1 MAHPAIENKTL
12 FVFEP
17 LFLADEEGRSLAV
30 VIVKATYCIQEGA
43 QLSLADNQV
52 PVNVG
57 GEHWGDPEK
66 SSYKYEPET
75 AFSKPGTD
83 IILIGHAHAP
93 RPHVAEVDVSLR
105 VGPIAK
111 VVRVIG
117 DRYWMKRFGMIFKT
131 KPTPFERIPL
141 IYERAF
147 GGWDRSHPHPEK
159 HSFEPR
165 NPVGTGFRAKRG
177 KFEEGIRL
185 PNLEDPR
192 RPLKRYRDKPPPVGF
207 GVISPHWQPR
217 AALAGTYDEAW
228 TKQRMPLLPTDF
240 DRKFFNAA
248 PPDQIAP
255 GYLKGDETVIIL
267 NASPSGRLSFNLP
280 GVPPPQCRV
289 ELQGRRD
296 QHLQTQLDTVIINT
310 DENLLFLIWRT
321 NLVLRSGPQDIL
333 SIEIRT
339 GDVLASVGNP

>member
-1 MAHPAIENKTL
+1 MVYPQVENKTL
-12 FVFEP
+12 FAFEP
-17 LFLADEEGRSLAV
+17 LFLANEEGWPVFVSV
-30 VIVKATYCIQEGA
+30 VKATYAIQKDT
-43 QLSLADNQV
+43 SLIIAEKPV
-52 PVNVG
+52 PLNTA
-57 GEHWGDPEK
+57 GEYWGDPEK
-66 SSYKYEPET
+66 SSYKYEPEI
-75 AFSKPGTD
+75 AFCKSATD
-83 IILIGHAHAP
+83 VILIGHAHAP
-93 RPHVAEVDVSLR
+93 KRDVTTVDVSLR

-111 VVRVIG
+111 VVRVMG
-117 DRYWMKRFGMIFKT
+117 DRHWVKRFGMTFKT
-131 KPTPFERIPL
+131 KPEPFERIPL

-147 GGWDRSHPHPEK
+147 GGWDHSHPNPEQ

-177 KFEEGIRL
+177 KFERRIRL

-192 RPLKRYRDKPPPVGF
+192 RPLKRYRDRPPPAGF
-207 GVISPHWQPR
+207 GFISPHWQPR

-248 PPDQIAP
+248 PSDQIAP
-255 GYLKGDETVIIL
+255 GYLKGDEPVVIL
-267 NASPSGRLSFNLP
+267 NASPSGRISFNLP

-339 GDVLASVGNP
+339 DDALASVGNP